1 MLTISSTDTSHGG
14 ASVCRTTHSGSTT
27 LNSGMCCATLP
38 PESTVGSA
46 AIVRVAAEAG
56 VAVENLTNYC
66 AESPAREGLVL
77 GYGAVRTADVE
88 AGLARLATCW

>member
-1 MLTISSTDTSHGG
+1 M
-14 ASVCRTTHSGSTT
+14 
-27 LNSGMCCATLP
+27 
-38 PESTVGSA
+38 GSA